1 MGFYFLMKVQTLI
14 KIFKGEMDL
23 KATKI
28 YNILFG
34 KKCLFIEKPHI
45 YFNKIKEYIV
55 EKRPK
60 EIFILT
66 PENYEDMIKPEFP
79 EVTRKEFEF
88 YFNKVVSLIKKYKI
102 KTFLH
107 IHLKKN
113 TRGIPFKE
121 KYKRTKNALK
131 YLIKKGVIVKEVGFG
146 WWRLSHSDL
155 ELKKVANK
163 LGLNLAKRRV
173 HIYDWWLK

>member
-1 MGFYFLMKVQTLI
+1 MKVQTLI

-28 YNILFG
+28 YNLLFG

-45 YFNKIKEYIV
+45 CFNKIKEYIIK
-55 EKRPK
+55 KRPT

-66 PENYEDMIKPEFP
+66 PENYEDMIKPNYPQTTE
-79 EVTRKEFEF
+79 KEFEN
-88 YFNKVVSLIKKYKI
+88 YFNKVINLIKKYKI

-113 TRGIPFKE
+113 TKNISFKE
-121 KYKRTKNALK
+121 KYERTKRALK
-131 YLIKKGVIVKEVGFG
+131 YLTEKNINVGAVGFG
-146 WWRLSHSDL
+146 WWRLSHKDP